1 MICPYLLGDHLL
13 KLKDSLLCE
22 ENGYCSEETSAV
34 CWMFQS
40 KFLKILGDQLG
51 KNKHLKAKFSK
62 EKANGVLSI
71 PKAVFYVTGIK
82 ALKKGRRVGHNVWAM
97 T

>member
-1 MICPYLLGDHLL
+1 
-13 KLKDSLLCE
+13 
-22 ENGYCSEETSAV
+22 
-34 CWMFQS
+34 MFQS

-71 PKAVFYVTGIK
+71 PKAVFFFFNFILFLNFT
-82 ALKKGRRVGHNVWAM
+82 
-97 T
+97 